1 MFSGSLKFNLDPW
14 ENVTDVKVQEILSL
28 LGIKLDPQSEISE
41 GGCNLSM
48 GERQLLCLGR
58 ALLRLSIKFKIN
70 FMFYAFYPQ
79 FYSELNQ
86 QNVGNLNC

>member
-41 GGCNLSM
+41 GGLS
-48 GERQLLCLGR
+48 L
-58 ALLRLSIKFKIN
+58 IHI
-70 FMFYAFYPQ
+70 
-79 FYSELNQ
+79 
-86 QNVGNLNC
+86 